1 MFPPPGA
8 PSPRGPKKFQPNL
21 GFRLA
26 EIVNRARASSVP
38 VLALEC
44 TVQSWAEVVTV
55 TRETNRLPTGLLD
68 VGASVTS
75 NCCVVDDT
83 DVFFMAA
90 IRLWDEGREPFIW
103 TSDFALASICM
114 MHLAIDRNKSLLLYL
129 SERTPHDASYTSPV
143 IGAVAPASRK
153 PGAFMHLPSYV
164 MFYYN
169 YLIYAILKIIRAKYK
184 DLNKALKKGVIS
196 SKQIETSLFNLKE
209 IVDTFNKIFGWPLL
223 FIIFTSSIIFLDYTD
238 EFFNGKIF
246 ALEGRKFGMALG
258 SYVSMAL
265 LTSYGAIVVILLC
278 DYIGEEMT
286 KVEERLFKL
295 KRASSEKE
303 ISSILVNVRYTFPKF
318 SAAGFFVIGKSTILT
333 VLGTVVTFL
342 VIMVQFKENK

>member
-1 MFPPPGA
+1 MSAKLLTLLLKIGKFFVITPSRPDQTHQTIYQKIWALIVFLFLTLCTIFWFINRISRYAKYVHIKLVMRILRHILKYCLCSYAIIGA
-8 PSPRGPKKFQPNL
+8 SFFNSKPWCKLLSKLQDVEESRFFYVEFLITNAVFWL
-21 GFRLA
+21 VSLFSTYSYFGFSLFKRF
-26 EIVNRARASSVP
+26 EIV
-38 VLALEC
+38 
-44 TVQSWAEVVTV
+44 
-55 TRETNRLPTGLLD
+55 
-68 VGASVTS
+68 VTS
-75 NCCVVDDT
+75 LVQ
-83 DVFFMAA
+83 
-90 IRLWDEGREPFIW
+90 
-103 TSDFALASICM
+103 
-114 MHLAIDRNKSLLLYL
+114 
-129 SERTPHDASYTSPV
+129 
-143 IGAVAPASRK
+143 
-153 PGAFMHLPSYV
+153 SYV

-295 KRASSEKE
+295 KRAS
-303 ISSILVNVRYTFPKF
+303 T
-318 SAAGFFVIGKSTILT
+318 AGFFVIGKSTILT

>member
-1 MFPPPGA
+1 MIQIAAKVKYAKYVHIKLVMRILRHILKYCLCSYAIIGA
-8 PSPRGPKKFQPNL
+8 SFFNSKPWCKLLSKLQDVEESRFFYVEFLITNAVFWL
-21 GFRLA
+21 VSLFSTYSYFGFSLFKRF
-26 EIVNRARASSVP
+26 EIV
-38 VLALEC
+38 
-44 TVQSWAEVVTV
+44 
-55 TRETNRLPTGLLD
+55 
-68 VGASVTS
+68 VTS
-75 NCCVVDDT
+75 LVQ
-83 DVFFMAA
+83 
-90 IRLWDEGREPFIW
+90 
-103 TSDFALASICM
+103 
-114 MHLAIDRNKSLLLYL
+114 
-129 SERTPHDASYTSPV
+129 
-143 IGAVAPASRK
+143 
-153 PGAFMHLPSYV
+153 SYV